1 MTYTVEVAHLM
12 NGNAVAVKRLSRE
25 RERRGA
31 FLGVA
36 IVASA
41 YAVVMTAVFG
51 AARALGRGVFAP
63 EFFALWL
70 CAGAAVAVT
79 AFLRVSRRLRRYRL
93 GSSLDADAFA
103 PFDVDLVRRSGERFD
118 LTIVRGMQ
126 GYVDNGRSP
135 IALEALVEGRAHTMT
150 LDGDARAEIQ
160 IGAATFIVRSRS
172 EAKDVHPEIPRG
184 FWRLFSRVAVLGAE
198 VAVVASLFALIPR
211 AVTIDDR
218 AGRIQGPRLTTPW
231 EAEKWLRIEA
241 QSQAASLYQCFDPL
255 PLGCQRPGYVGVGVS
270 LNREGE
276 MRSNWIARSTFGA
289 DCPVDQC
296 MKDVVS
302 TWVFDP
308 LPEPMRVVL
317 PVQVLRT
324 EKPLPTKVAQVL
336 DRIPDIYAAPE
347 RARGR

>member
-1 MTYTVEVAHLM
+1 
-12 NGNAVAVKRLSRE
+12 
-25 RERRGA
+25 
-31 FLGVA
+31 
-36 IVASA
+36 
-41 YAVVMTAVFG
+41 
-51 AARALGRGVFAP
+51 
-63 EFFALWL
+63 
-70 CAGAAVAVT
+70 
-79 AFLRVSRRLRRYRL
+79 
-93 GSSLDADAFA
+93 
-103 PFDVDLVRRSGERFD
+103 
-118 LTIVRGMQ
+118 
-126 GYVDNGRSP
+126 
-135 IALEALVEGRAHTMT
+135 
-150 LDGDARAEIQ
+150 
-160 IGAATFIVRSRS
+160 
-172 EAKDVHPEIPRG
+172 
-184 FWRLFSRVAVLGAE
+184 
-198 VAVVASLFALIPR
+198 
-211 AVTIDDR
+211 VTIDVR

-296 MKDVVS
+296 MKEVVS

-336 DRIPDIYAAPE
+336 DRIPGIYAAPE
-347 RARGR
+347 RARER